1 MAFFVKLFLMNSI
14 SKTISLWFA
23 ILMVLLTLGLGIAF
37 VFTDLMKETM
47 YGNKRLIFIFLMFG
61 YAIYRGY
68 RLYLTFQKNKINGE
82 ND

>member
-1 MAFFVKLFLMNSI
+1 MNSI
-14 SKTISLWFA
+14 SKTISFWFA

-47 YGNKRLIFIFLMFG
+47 YGNKRLIFIALMFG

-68 RLYLTFQKNKINGE
+68 RIYLTFQQNKINGE
-82 ND
+82 NN